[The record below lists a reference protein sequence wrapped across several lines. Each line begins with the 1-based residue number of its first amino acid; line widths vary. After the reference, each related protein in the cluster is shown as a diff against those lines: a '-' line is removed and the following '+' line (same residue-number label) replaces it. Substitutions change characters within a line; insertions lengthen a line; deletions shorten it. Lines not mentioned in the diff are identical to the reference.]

1 MSTGVNIYKQ
11 ILLIVNKI
19 PYYKSL
25 QIDESGYEEILFN
38 KKLFGKRLKKTEI
51 NLPKQYT

>member
-25 QIDESGYEEILFN
+25 QID
-38 KKLFGKRLKKTEI
+38 I
-51 NLPKQYT
+51 NN